1 MTDKELET
9 QPMSKKK
16 QKDKKY
22 RKGSNIKSDMD
33 QILSDP
39 RFAHISS
46 DRKLRHV
53 PKEERKIKLDSRF
66 HSVLT
71 DEKFYEKS
79 TMDPRGRKG
88 NYSTKEDL
96 LKFYHMSS
104 DEDSSDEADEDEEK
118 DSNDDDDDDKVDEN
132 VQEDDNDDDVD
143 DEVGEEEDSDDKVVV
158 DEDEQNEENGE
169 DIPTPAEERK
179 GVTSDQNQIEED
191 NLLNEE
197 NRKEREAK
205 ERSEIPR
212 EVRRRLQDLNL
223 DYARG
228 EVLFSDDSSDDDST
242 TTDEDDYTEEF
253 EWGELDQ
260 DAVWD
265 NDDRDVEETSRIAV
279 CNLDW
284 DRIKAADIMVLFSSF
299 CPRGGSIKRVTI
311 YPSEYGKQRMVEENL
326 TGPQELKSVPSSGTK
341 DTDLNLV
348 DLDKLEKGRLDENA
362 GATKTHYEALRRYQ
376 RNRLRYFYAVVECN
390 SIDTAK
396 VLYQECDRKPYE
408 GAGILL
414 DLRYIPSDM
423 TFDEMPHDVCEM
435 VPKTYEVKNFTTTA
449 LHDSR
454 PILTWD
460 ETDPERQKILSNAMS
475 KAMKGG
481 DLDDGCLKGF
491 LASSSEE
498 ENEDSLDEEE
508 DDDSDD
514 EATKASRIAKF
525 RALIS
530 EIDEKDK
537 RKKEKD
543 IDMEE
548 TFQLKEDTDE
558 EEEPVVKESKTK
570 EQLNPFEKYL
580 EKRKTKRK
588 ERKKKKKEENENV
601 NSSSEEESESKG
613 VISDDELPEGVG
625 DLYNDPFFA
634 DELKKM
640 DASSSSSSK
649 KKKTKKDS
657 DETQGKE
664 GNEQGD
670 LELLLMDEDAENKK
684 HFSMREII
692 ETNKEKKKK
701 RRQNKAQKKQQL
713 KPQEQ
718 QAAIDDFKVN
728 IADPRFVPLLT
739 SGEYNI
745 DPSHPQFKR
754 TKAMDNLIST
764 VQQKRMAQSFE
775 NVPEAKRQNTN
786 SEKNKDHELS
796 LLVKRVKS
804 KTNKPKKK
812 P

>member
-71 DEKFYEKS
+71 
-79 TMDPRGRKG
+79 
-88 NYSTKEDL
+88 
-96 LKFYHMSS
+96 
-104 DEDSSDEADEDEEK
+104 
-118 DSNDDDDDDKVDEN
+118 
-132 VQEDDNDDDVD
+132 
-143 DEVGEEEDSDDKVVV
+143 
-158 DEDEQNEENGE
+158 NEENGE

-228 EVLFSDDSSDDDST
+228 
-242 TTDEDDYTEEF
+242 
-253 EWGELDQ
+253 
-260 DAVWD
+260 
-265 NDDRDVEETSRIAV
+265 EETSRIAV

-396 VLYQECDRKPYE
+396 
-408 GAGILL
+408 
-414 DLRYIPSDM
+414 
-423 TFDEMPHDVCEM
+423 MPHDVCEM